1 MSLHRDLRHLRH
13 DVPNDVPQRWSH
25 LPSAH
30 YQEIKMRSLS
40 CLLFA
45 LLHFAQDLVR
55 QALAAPAHSTLASS
69 VNGDHSATGD
79 AVFR

>member
-30 YQEIKMRSLS
+30 YQDIKMRSLS

-45 LLHFAQDLVR
+45 LLHFAHTSFDKR
-55 QALAAPAHSTLASS
+55 DKRPRTA
-69 VNGDHSATGD
+69 
-79 AVFR
+79 R